1 VGYLKNNPQ
10 LIQIFVKICLTKG
23 QIKNDMTEVKRI
35 RAFDST
41 PLIINSEKSEKKTL
55 HLYFEESDY
64 STLLADSRAF
74 RAHLHLLMSAYSELF
89 PADMLE
95 KGYDMHDI
103 RYSERQHLAYRRIR
117 LRNASKTVLTILP
130 SFIMPYWV
138 RRTEEAASGLL
149 LRYCGTSY
157 DLISTTLGGSA
168 VHWERMETHLGTY
181 DIVATTL
188 IGREDLP
195 VHYVADE
202 KITFFHGKEAFVAL
216 TAAQEC
222 VWGIAISLSEG
233 QDGLQTAYG
242 NFATEARLMKPDFA
256 PKSVVID
263 GWAAT
268 RNAWSTLFTTVTL
281 ILCFLHGV
289 LKVGSCTKNLKEQW
303 AMIKKMLWE
312 AYKATDTADF
322 IAQIDAFKL
331 KADELIS
338 PLSKPRILEAIEK
351 IWAKKDQ
358 YAKYYEFSEGYRTS
372 NHVDRP
378 MNRLDKYLY
387 STQYFHGNL
396 KNAELKLRA
405 WALIHNFKP
414 YCKKTASKKVWLSR
428 AHEINKVI
436 YHDNWLENLLIAGK
450 KANFNIST

>member
-1 VGYLKNNPQ
+1 
-10 LIQIFVKICLTKG
+10 
-23 QIKNDMTEVKRI
+23 MTEVKRI

-41 PLIINSEKSEKKTL
+41 PLVINSEKSEKKTL
-55 HLYFEESDY
+55 HLYFDEADY
-64 STLLADSRAF
+64 MTLLSDSRAF
-74 RAHLHLLMSAYSELF
+74 RAHLTTLMSVHSELF
-89 PADMLE
+89 PTDMLE

-103 RYSERQHLAYRRIR
+103 RYSERQHLSYRRIR
-117 LRNASKTVLTILP
+117 LRNGSKTVLTILP

-149 LRYCGTSY
+149 LRYRGTSY
-157 DLISTTLGGSA
+157 ELISTTLGGSEA
-168 VHWERMETHLGTY
+168 HWERMETHLGTY
-181 DIVATTL
+181 SIVETTL
-188 IGREDLP
+188 ISSEDLP
-195 VHYVADE
+195 EHYVADE
-202 KITFFHGKEAFVAL
+202 KITFFHAKEAFVTM
-216 TAAQEC
+216 TAAKEC

-233 QDGLQTAYG
+233 KEGLQTAYG

-268 RNAWSTLFTTVTL
+268 RNAWSTLFPTIKL

-303 AMIKKMLWE
+303 AMIRKMLWE
-312 AYKATDTADF
+312 AYKATDAEDF
-322 IAQIDAFKL
+322 IAQIDAFKI
-331 KADELIS
+331 KAEELIR

-358 YAKYYEFSEGYRTS
+358 YAQFYEFPEGYRTS

-378 MNRLDKYLY
+378 MNNIDKYLY
-387 STQYFHGNL
+387 NTQYFHGHL
-396 KNAELKLRA
+396 KNAELKMRA

-414 YCKKTASKKVWLSR
+414 YCKKIAKKRVWLSR
-428 AHEINKVI
+428 AHEINKVV

-450 KANFNIST
+450 KATFKITT